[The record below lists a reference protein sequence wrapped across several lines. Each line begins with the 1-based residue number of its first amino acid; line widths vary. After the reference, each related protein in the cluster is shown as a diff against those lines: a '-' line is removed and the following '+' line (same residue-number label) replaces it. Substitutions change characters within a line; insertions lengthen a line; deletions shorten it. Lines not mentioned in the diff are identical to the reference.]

1 MTRDEGIA
9 VRVVILELEGDD
21 YQNVYVRIHEEARVV
36 EIFTLS
42 DDGSP
47 GDLVATAPIDNTL
60 IEWTEGTA
68 AKYPAQQGQRG

>member
-42 DDGSP
+42 DDGRP
-47 GDLVATAPIDNTL
+47 GSLVATAPIDNTL
-60 IEWTEGTA
+60 IEWTEGTEA
-68 AKYPAQQGQRG
+68 RYPAPNA

>member
-21 YQNVYVRIHEEARVV
+21 YRNVYVRLHEDARVV

-42 DDGSP
+42 DDGAP
-47 GDLVATAPIDNTL
+47 VDLVATAPLDNTL
-60 IEWTEGTA
+60 IEWTTGA
-68 AKYPAQQGQRG
+68 AARYPARDFS